1 MAQIFQG
8 DAVAVT
14 NGTAVV
20 TTAETVAVTGNPL
33 SLPYNNAKVRIRGN
47 VVLTP
52 GTSTTGVTVRIRR
65 GTTITDT
72 LIGPATNQT
81 AGVTAAAPQTFPIA
95 YTDTL
100 AGVVQAQYSL
110 TVQQAGAAA
119 NGTIVSANIESE
131 VLSG

>member
-8 DAVAVT
+8 DAVAV
-14 NGTAVV
+14 NNSTAIV

-33 SLPYNNAKVRIRGN
+33 SLPYTNAKIRIRGW
-47 VVLTP
+47 VQVTP
-52 GTSTTGVTVRIRR
+52 GTSTTGITIRIRR

-72 LIGPATNQT
+72 LVGPATNLT
-81 AGVTAAAPQTFPIA
+81 AGVLAAATQQFSA
-95 YTDTL
+95 AFTDSL
-100 AGVVQAQYSL
+100 QGLVQAQYSL

-119 NGTIVSANIESE
+119 NGSIVAAMIESE